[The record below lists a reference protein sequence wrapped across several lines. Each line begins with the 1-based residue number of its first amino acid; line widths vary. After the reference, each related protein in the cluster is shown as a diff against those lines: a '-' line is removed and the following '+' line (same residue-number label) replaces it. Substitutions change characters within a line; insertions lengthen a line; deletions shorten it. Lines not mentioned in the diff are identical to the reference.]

1 MCPVRQVH
9 AILCRK
15 IPLPVA
21 PPRVIFM
28 GFDFGSALAAL
39 EANDGDAFLEVC
51 KGAPAVSINAKVTSD
66 LKLGTVP
73 ISKAL
78 EPESGDTMLH
88 LAMRTRKWNCRKVLV
103 ADLGADATLTNAA
116 GETVRVRT
124 FSFPSIRERN
134 KLPTHSKLTN
144 LPRVLCVRSVDRS
157 RRACRCVNP
166 ACASGRH

>member
-1 MCPVRQVH
+1 
-9 AILCRK
+9 
-15 IPLPVA
+15 
-21 PPRVIFM
+21 M

-51 KGAPAVSINAKVTSD
+51 TGAPAVSINAKVTSD

-116 GETVRVRT
+116 GETVRVRS

-134 KLPTHSKLTN
+134 QLPTHSRLTN
-144 LPRVLCVRSVDRS
+144 LPQTY
-157 RRACRCVNP
+157 
-166 ACASGRH
+166 

>member
-1 MCPVRQVH
+1 M
-9 AILCRK
+9 
-15 IPLPVA
+15 A

-134 KLPTHSKLTN
+134 KLPTHSMTN
-144 LPRVLCVRSVDRS
+144 LRRFVCVGDRAAGHADASIRHARQDGIDFCFVLQDGFDMSD
-157 RRACRCVNP
+157 P
-166 ACASGRH
+166 EASD

>member
-1 MCPVRQVH
+1 M
-9 AILCRK
+9 
-15 IPLPVA
+15 A